1 MSRQSR
7 IDEFLLPRPNN
18 NNNNYNNHDEPS
30 MPMTMTTTT
39 TGTMADSMIDLDLQQ
54 LGVSSAAAIDVERN
68 VIHDVCLLLGH
79 VSSLSLT

>member
-18 NNNNYNNHDEPS
+18 NNYNNHDEPS
-30 MPMTMTTTT
+30 MLMTMTTTT

>member
-1 MSRQSR
+1 
-7 IDEFLLPRPNN
+7 
-18 NNNNYNNHDEPS
+18 

-79 VSSLSLT
+79 VSSLSLTWRWCDPTPVVRCIAP